1 MCSSFLIIEK
11 QDASATKSNFHLDGY
26 AAVIDLPTTSPL
38 LREIFGSNDYFA
50 AGCGGDV
57 VLAGAMAA
65 CHIHDEN
72 GHLFDDSRCVAN
84 LMDKI
89 PAPSEMYKDPLHSA
103 GFHEF

>member
-1 MCSSFLIIEK
+1 MCFSFLIIENNEK

-65 CHIHDEN
+65 CHIRGEN
-72 GHLFDDSRCVAN
+72 GHLFNDNSCCSKLDGQNSCTT
-84 LMDKI
+84 
-89 PAPSEMYKDPLHSA
+89 
-103 GFHEF
+103 